1 MARWLRQRGQ
11 LLRHQS
17 LLARL
22 ADSRRPVE
30 GAVGEVVIVRV
41 LEVGAKTTV
50 VEVAVLAVV
59 MAQPRMEVG
68 EPERRVMEEPLKV
81 CG

>member
-1 MARWLRQRGQ
+1 M
-11 LLRHQS
+11 
-17 LLARL
+17 
-22 ADSRRPVE
+22 
-30 GAVGEVVIVRV
+30 VIVRV

-50 VEVAVLAVV
+50 VEVAVLAVM